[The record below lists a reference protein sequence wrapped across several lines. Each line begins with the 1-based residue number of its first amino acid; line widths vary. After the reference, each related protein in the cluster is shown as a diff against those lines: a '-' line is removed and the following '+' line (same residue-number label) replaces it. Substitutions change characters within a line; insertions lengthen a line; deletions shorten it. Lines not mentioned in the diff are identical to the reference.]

1 VAQSEGGLVNGEY
14 GTGGGVAATS
24 STLGLRLPRKLT
36 RRRSGRI
43 AVRVLLYAAAVFV
56 FVLPLWTLV
65 ATALSGG
72 LARLGQVMLY
82 PQHATLGNLSQ
93 AWDLGV
99 GRGLLN
105 SAIVAAVGLTLQLTV
120 STLAAYALARKRFRG
135 SSVVLLAILAT
146 MIMPEEVIAVPLFQ
160 VLGKIPEPFTGG
172 TLVDSYGGLILP
184 LVGWALPVFVLTGF
198 MRRIPLELEE
208 AARMDGASDF
218 RILTRIVV
226 PLCLPALGTCAV
238 FGFLMIWDQYLLPL
252 LVAQTPEMNTL
263 TVVVTSLQASQEQ
276 GEGVKLAAV
285 LILMVPGVLVYL
297 GLQRLFERGLLSG
310 SLKG

>member
-1 VAQSEGGLVNGEY
+1 VSGSYSDFEDARP
-14 GTGGGVAATS
+14 GGVAATG
-24 STLGLRLPRKLT
+24 STLGLRMPRALSRNKA
-36 RRRSGRI
+36 GRTI
-43 AVRVLLYAAAVFV
+43 VRILLYALAVFV
-56 FVLPLWTLV
+56 FVLPLWTLL

-72 LARLGQVMLY
+72 LARLGQVMVF
-82 PQHATLGNLSQ
+82 PQHATWGNITQ

-99 GRGLLN
+99 ARGLLN
-105 SAIVAAVGLTLQLTV
+105 SVIVAAVGLTLQLTV

-135 SSVVLLAILAT
+135 STIVLLVILAT
-146 MIMPEEVIAVPLFQ
+146 MMMPEEVIAVPLFQ

-198 MRRIPLELEE
+198 MRRIPAELEE
-208 AARMDGASDF
+208 AARMDGAGDF
-218 RILTRIVV
+218 RILTRIIV

-252 LVAQTPEMNTL
+252 LVAQSPHMNTL

-285 LILMVPGVLVYL
+285 LILMLPAVLVYL
-297 GLQRLFERGLLSG
+297 AMQRLFERGLLSG